1 MVKKGKNKTELEFDY
16 NKDLFVQ
23 FIKSDDNLDYTEIAS
38 VPDKV
43 VPMAEYIKDD
53 FDVQKWYLSPSSK
66 ENSIYHRFIK
76 KQIEEL
82 NIVKAAALN
91 DYLNSLVQPNQTL
104 IESNRRV
111 IYWRVRISRLREIL
125 KGRFSTLLV
134 SHTKKEQK
142 YYVVKGYW
150 SDEYGNVSRSYN
162 KSILK
167 SNVALETKLQD
178 IYEQLDY
185 DVRMNVKFNKDRIRI
200 ADMVIKKDN
209 QEFVI
214 ECAKMNLDN
223 LAQFYLNYS
232 MWLDYE
238 ALYKKEGN

>member
-1 MVKKGKNKTELEFDY
+1 MVKKGIHNTELEFDF

-23 FIKSDDNLDYTEIAS
+23 FIKLDDNLDYAEIAS

-43 VPMAEYIKDD
+43 VPMAEYIQED
-53 FDVQKWYLSPSSK
+53 FDVQKWYESSSSK
-66 ENSIYHRFIK
+66 SNSIYHGFIN

-82 NIVKAAALN
+82 KTVKANALN

-104 IESNRRV
+104 IESNRRLT
-111 IYWRVRISRLREIL
+111 YWRVRILRLREIL

-134 SHTKKEQK
+134 SHTKKDQK

-150 SDEYGNVSRSYN
+150 SDDYGNVSRCYN

-167 SNVALETKLQD
+167 SGVSLETKLKD

-185 DVRMNVKFNKDRIRI
+185 EVLMNQRFNKDRLRI

-209 QEFVI
+209 QEYVV
-214 ECAKMNLDN
+214 ECAKMKLDD

-232 MWLDYE
+232 MWLDYV
-238 ALYKKEGN
+238 ALYKNEG

>member
-1 MVKKGKNKTELEFDY
+1 M
-16 NKDLFVQ
+16 
-23 FIKSDDNLDYTEIAS
+23 
-38 VPDKV
+38 
-43 VPMAEYIKDD
+43 
-53 FDVQKWYLSPSSK
+53 
-66 ENSIYHRFIK
+66 
-76 KQIEEL
+76 
-82 NIVKAAALN
+82 
-91 DYLNSLVQPNQTL
+91 
-104 IESNRRV
+104 
-111 IYWRVRISRLREIL
+111 
-125 KGRFSTLLV
+125 V

-178 IYEQLDY
+178 IYEQLDF
-185 DVRMNVKFNKDRIRI
+185 DVRVNVKFSKDRIRI

-209 QEFVI
+209 QEYIV